1 MARSARSVVRPLMTT
16 DAPDSAKH
24 SATAKPIPAL
34 VKTDPHGQQAGHCI
48 DRGRAETE
56 RRAR

>member
-34 VKTDPHGQQAGHCI
+34 DAVTSACCPCGSVFTTRTI
-48 DRGRAETE
+48 RF
-56 RRAR
+56 